1 MDAAPLSAAFCRSV
15 RQNGRSL
22 SPVDTDERGFRA
34 DAPACIAF
42 DFIAGWT
49 FASTYLVDG
58 KR

>member
-1 MDAAPLSAAFCRSV
+1 MDAALLSAAFRRSV
-15 RQNGRSL
+15 GKSGRSL
-22 SPVDTDERGFRA
+22 SPVDTDERGLHE
-34 DAPACIAF
+34 DAPAWIAF